1 MDHFK
6 ERSTRYYRQ
15 TPLFTKEELAERE
28 FKCVHEEPAFCYAAC
43 PMKLDGRTFCAHIQK
58 GDFTSARAMLERI
71 TPFPLILASGC
82 SGPCGEKCR
91 LAEIGESVDMPAL
104 ERAALRFGAPKA
116 GKGLFK
122 IKKKKSCAV
131 FGADLFSL
139 ILAAELDRKSYPT
152 SFYVSESSPE
162 EIFEKCA
169 PFLEGDDLKIELK
182 RLTSSD
188 VKIYFG
194 SALSK
199 EFFEETKESFDVICA
214 SAKFRDAL
222 GLGSPD
228 DTTLV
233 CAGTSLISS
242 SDSCSDVLGA
252 CFDARRAAV
261 SADRLAQGLDPSNMR
276 GEEGPVVSRLYTN
289 LKNVLSSARVPE
301 AEGYTAEKAVEEAS
315 RCIQCKCEECIDSC
329 VYLQYHKKYPKI
341 LTREIYNN
349 VDIIMG
355 DHMMNKA
362 INTCSLCG
370 QCRIVCPNGYDVA
383 EICLKARENMVSV
396 DKMSLAYH
404 EFALLDMLFSNGE
417 AFLAKPQP
425 GFERCR
431 YVFFPGCQAGAIAPE
446 SVEKAYKDL
455 CSRLPGG
462 VGLVLGCCAAIA
474 KWAGRTALHDEA
486 TAQLKKALESLG
498 DPVII
503 AGCPTC
509 MKMLSE
515 DIGGEIKG
523 IWEVL
528 NETGLPEGSA
538 KLGRKIILHDSCS
551 ARGDVPM
558 QDEVRALAESLGCDL
573 VETELSRD
581 MTSCCGYGGLVSNV
595 NKDLARKMAENTA
608 SDTSLPYLTYCMACR
623 DNFAKIGRE
632 SMHILELVYDSPAH
646 DCPGISEKRKNRL
659 ALKNRLLK
667 EIWNEDVIE
676 MTYDFK
682 IDFTDEAKKQ
692 MEHRMILDTD
702 IYALIDN
709 FRKTGSGMIE
719 SATGKINSCV
729 RIGNVTFWAWFT
741 ESGEN
746 EYTVTTC
753 YSHRMTIETR

>member
-1 MDHFK
+1 
-6 ERSTRYYRQ
+6 
-15 TPLFTKEELAERE
+15 
-28 FKCVHEEPAFCYAAC
+28 
-43 PMKLDGRTFCAHIQK
+43 
-58 GDFTSARAMLERI
+58 
-71 TPFPLILASGC
+71 
-82 SGPCGEKCR
+82 
-91 LAEIGESVDMPAL
+91 
-104 ERAALRFGAPKA
+104 
-116 GKGLFK
+116 
-122 IKKKKSCAV
+122 
-131 FGADLFSL
+131 
-139 ILAAELDRKSYPT
+139 
-152 SFYVSESSPE
+152 
-162 EIFEKCA
+162 
-169 PFLEGDDLKIELK
+169 
-182 RLTSSD
+182 
-188 VKIYFG
+188 
-194 SALSK
+194 
-199 EFFEETKESFDVICA
+199 
-214 SAKFRDAL
+214 
-222 GLGSPD
+222 
-228 DTTLV
+228 
-233 CAGTSLISS
+233 
-242 SDSCSDVLGA
+242 
-252 CFDARRAAV
+252 
-261 SADRLAQGLDPSNMR
+261 MR

-370 QCRIVCPNGYDVA
+370 QCKIVCPNGYDVA

-425 GFERCR
+425 GFDRCR

-528 NETGLPEGSA
+528 NETGFPEGSA

-632 SMHILELVYDSPAH
+632 SMHILELVYGTDAGSPP
-646 DCPGISEKRKNRL
+646 DISEKRWNRL
-659 ALKNRLLK
+659 TLKNELLRDLWL
-667 EIWNEDVIE
+667 EEPLE
-676 MTYDFK
+676 MKLNYELNYTP
-682 IDFTDEAKKQ
+682 EARRI
-692 MEHRMILDTD
+692 MDDRMILTD
-702 IYALIDN
+702 DVIAVIDSYRETGEAVLDSTSGLLIA
-709 FRKTGSGMIE
+709 RK
-719 SATGKINSCV
+719 
-729 RIGNVTFWAWFT
+729 RIGNATFWVQFT
-741 ESGEN
+741 RDSEN
-746 EYTVTTC
+746 SYTVHRA
-753 YSHRMTIETR
+753 YSHRMNVERRQG